1 MLSKRK
7 YNLIIG
13 LVLLYGL
20 ILNIFMVN
28 FCQPLVVGINPIVF
42 IVSYIVSCS
51 VGVILTKSSSALV
64 SFIGYNFIVVP
75 IGIVL
80 TICLPNYDPQLIMMS
95 IIATSIVVFLFIVLS
110 ILYPK
115 FFMRLGVILIS
126 ALIFGIIAEIICMLF
141 GYTGDLFNWLFVIIF
156 SFYVGYDWVKA
167 QSLEY
172 TVDNAVD
179 SAVSIYLDIINLFLR
194 LLEIMAKKDD

>member
-75 IGIVL
+75 IGVVL